1 MLTHHPG
8 IFDSLK
14 SNCRFSPVASSY
26 ELPRGSIRLGVGD
39 YLLCCFKNSRS
50 RRAGAHKD
58 SERCEVEASHIHNMP
73 SMIKDYKDGKLLYY
87 FDIEVPLFI
96 SRSDGVN
103 INCFEPLWEDL
114 RQYIEQS
121 YLRETDGNQ

>member
-1 MLTHHPG
+1 
-8 IFDSLK
+8 
-14 SNCRFSPVASSY
+14 
-26 ELPRGSIRLGVGD
+26 
-39 YLLCCFKNSRS
+39 
-50 RRAGAHKD
+50 
-58 SERCEVEASHIHNMP
+58 
-73 SMIKDYKDGKLLYY
+73 MIKDYKDGKLLYY